1 MASEK
6 LIENIKNFMF
16 KFKECTKKSGDRA
29 KYIAVSKKKEFQYI
43 KLAYDL
49 GVKFFGENYPQEL
62 RDKNMQKINSYYF
75 DLIKGGVLDSL
86 KIRVIEKGGFVQHMK
101 SIGKLGGQNKVP
113 RLANDRGIAN
123 NLLNYEKK
131 G

>member
-6 LIENIKNFMF
+6 LIENIKKFMF
-16 KFKECTKKSGDRA
+16 KFKECNKKSGGRA

-62 RDKNMQKINSYYF
+62 RDKNLQKIQQLY
-75 DLIKGGVLDSL
+75 LC
-86 KIRVIEKGGFVQHMK
+86 
-101 SIGKLGGQNKVP
+101 
-113 RLANDRGIAN
+113 
-123 NLLNYEKK
+123 
-131 G
+131 